1 MRKMRHLSI
10 ALMVTPFLFS
20 GCVQGKVATVSPTKT
35 KSSNLLSQSPQ
46 TTETNATDS
55 ELCAAILPNQYT
67 EIDEINLSN
76 DTLNQLMPLADM
88 DIIEADESD
97 SKAAQGWQEITKEDE
112 IIATAV
118 AFLDTKYVWAA
129 SGPSAFDCSGFT
141 KYVYKENGMS
151 LPRYSGNQAKV
162 GTKVDFSDL
171 QKGDLVFFDT
181 DKRYTKKVN
190 HVGIYMGNGK
200 FIHASS
206 AKRKVIITSFK
217 KAFYKKRFLW
227 GQRVINK
234 ESGAI

>member
-1 MRKMRHLSI
+1 MRKMRHLSV

-20 GCVQGKVATVSPTKT
+20 GCVQEKVATVSPKI
-35 KSSNLLSQSPQ
+35 KSSNLSTLSTQI
-46 TTETNATDS
+46 TETNATDS
-55 ELCAAILPNQYT
+55 ELCTAILPSQYT
-67 EIDEINLSN
+67 EIDEMNVSN
-76 DTLNQLMPLADM
+76 DTLNHLMALADM
-88 DIIEADESD
+88 DLIETDDSEDE
-97 SKAAQGWQEITKEDE
+97 AAQGWQEITKEDE

-227 GQRVINK
+227 GQRVIDE